1 LTAAPI
7 NRSVDAEQT
16 AHRHDRAA
24 RRKPLRQKRSTHMR
38 KSIIST
44 MALGSLAL
52 VALVG
57 VRVAPHAAAD
67 GQMDANI
74 SPFEIMLE
82 NDMTKLPLEEFKDG
96 ECPARC

>member
-1 LTAAPI
+1 
-7 NRSVDAEQT
+7 
-16 AHRHDRAA
+16 
-24 RRKPLRQKRSTHMR
+24 MR
-38 KSIIST
+38 KFIIST
-44 MALGSLAL
+44 IALGSLAL

-67 GQMDANI
+67 GKMDASI

-82 NDMTKLPLEEFKDG
+82 NDMTKLPLEEIRDG